1 MKVRRRGI
9 WAKYDKEPA
18 NHELNNN
25 YHTLSY
31 YELGG
36 TMLRAYKL
44 KSFFHL
50 ILTTILRGT
59 DYSHPTSLIKE
70 LKLREVK

>member
-1 MKVRRRGI
+1 M
-9 WAKYDKEPA
+9 AKYDEELA

-25 YHTLSY
+25 YHILSY

-36 TMLRAYKL
+36 TTLRAYKL
-44 KSFFHL
+44 KSVFHL
-50 ILTTILRGT
+50 ILTTILRGI
-59 DYSHPTSLIKE
+59 DYCHPPSQIKE